1 MAITAENA
9 KLLFY
14 AKGLGVSYANSLTL
28 GRLELLATKK
38 ELSKLNTAFGTA
50 QTDISTL
57 NFKGKYA
64 EPLFKMLGANIVD
77 SIDYSAYEGATIIHD
92 MNVAIPSKLVN
103 KYSAIVDGGTLEHIF
118 NFPIAIKSC
127 MEMLEIGGHFISFT
141 PANNTLGHGFY
152 QFSPELFYRIFNS
165 ANGFNVKLIAVYTDK
180 GGEWFEVADPE
191 QVKSRVMLINNKPT
205 YLIVITEKIANKE
218 IFHHYP
224 HQSDYQY
231 IWDLNSAISEK
242 RKFEKDS
249 TILHYYKRVAP
260 SSLRTL
266 LRKFYDAI
274 FKRPQK
280 VQNLGDVNPKY
291 FKKINIYK

>member
-14 AKGLGVSYANSLTL
+14 AKRLGVSYAKSLTL

-38 ELSKLNTAFGTA
+38 ELSKLNTVFGTA
-50 QTDISTL
+50 PTDISTL

-64 EPLFKMLGANIVD
+64 EPLFEMLGANIVD

-92 MNVAIPSKLVN
+92 MNVAVPPKLVN

-141 PANNTLGHGFY
+141 PANNTFGHGFY

-165 ANGFNVKLIAVYTDK
+165 ENGFKVKLIAAFTNE
-180 GGEWFEVADPE
+180 GSEWFEVADPE
-191 QVKSRVMLINNKPT
+191 EVKGRVMLVNNKPT
-205 YLIVITEKIANKE
+205 HLIVIAEKIAHKE
-218 IFHHYP
+218 IFSTSPY
-224 HQSDYQY
+224 QSDYQY
-231 IWDLNSAISEK
+231 IWELNNANNKKI
-242 RKFEKDS
+242 RFEKDS
-249 TILHYYKRVAP
+249 TILHYYKRIIP
-260 SSLRTL
+260 SDLRTI
-266 LRKFYDAI
+266 LRRVYDFI
-274 FKRPQK
+274 FKRPR
-280 VQNLGDVNPKY
+280 NINSLGYVNPAY
-291 FKKINIYK
+291 FKKINIDE